1 VRRFAI
7 GLALLC
13 SLAAAPPVLAAT
25 GSIIK
30 VLPHFL
36 DDKGR
41 HTITPNLFERDSYQ
55 VYLRKHPKLCSGMRF
70 DIQWKSKAAS
80 SNDLKL
86 KIEMRG
92 LAQGNLPK
100 EYVLEQKV
108 EPSGWLG
115 HWTGVP
121 FVGSEYKTFGEVTA
135 WRVTLWDGDQLLGH
149 QQSFLW

>member
-1 VRRFAI
+1 MRRLFYWLPLI
-7 GLALLC
+7 C
-13 SLAAAPPVLAAT
+13 CVAAARPVSAAT

-36 DDKGR
+36 DYKGR
-41 HTITPNLFERDSYQ
+41 HTVTPNLFERDSYQ
-55 VYLRKHPKLCSGMRF
+55 AYLRKNTNLCTGMRF
-70 DIQWKSKAAS
+70 DIQWKAKGVVSA
-80 SNDLKL
+80 LKL

-92 LAQGNLPK
+92 VAQGNLPK
-100 EYVLEQKV
+100 EYILEQKV

-121 FVGSEYKTFGEVTA
+121 FVGTEYKTFGEVTA
-135 WRVTLWDGDQLLGH
+135 WRVTLWDGDQLLGQ